1 MAMTLRLPEDTD
13 RKLEELAASRHV
25 SKQSL
30 IIQATEKLL
39 QEDENKRKVDR
50 AVDYTFERYGKVV
63 ERLAD
68 A

>member
-1 MAMTLRLPEDTD
+1 MTLRLPEDTD

>member
-1 MAMTLRLPEDTD
+1 MAMTLRLPEEID
-13 RKLEELAASRHV
+13 RKLEQLAASKHM

-30 IIQATEKLL
+30 VIQATENLIR
-39 QEDENKRKVDR
+39 EDEAQRKVDR